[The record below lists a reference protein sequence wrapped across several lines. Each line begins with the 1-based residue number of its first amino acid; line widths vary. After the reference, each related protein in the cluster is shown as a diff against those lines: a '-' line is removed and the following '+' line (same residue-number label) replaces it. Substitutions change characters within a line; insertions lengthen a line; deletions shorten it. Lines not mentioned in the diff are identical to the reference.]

1 MLLLVY
7 CSFFGCKVWQISTIS
22 ASKSEHKTSSKSAD
36 HRRNEFYAPS
46 TPGNLC
52 HTPKH
57 TNYCE
62 ERAAQSWHLIS
73 VMAYQVQIGK
83 VSGAWHKNRSNYSIR
98 WALRNI
104 KSSHNTIWSVEYDS
118 KQNNGRRK
126 VFVRRRKVSWWLC
139 TTDWSNIRFS
149 PRANL
154 WTLSTR

>member
-7 CSFFGCKVWQISTIS
+7 CSFSGAEYWRSSLFQRKKVSIRRAAKVPTIEEMNST
-22 ASKSEHKTSSKSAD
+22 
-36 HRRNEFYAPS
+36 RRVHLETCAIRR
-46 TPGNLC
+46 
-52 HTPKH
+52 KH

-62 ERAAQSWHLIS
+62 ERATQSWHLIS
-73 VMAYQVQIGK
+73 VMAYQWQIGK
-83 VSGAWHKNRSNYSIR
+83 VSGSWHKNRSNSSIR
-98 WALRNI
+98 WALRNY

-126 VFVRRRKVSWWLC
+126 VFVRRRKVSWWLG